1 MPITLTVQTHR
12 AAPPAEPLSAVFDRL
27 GGTIGRSPGNGLVLD
42 DPGKY
47 ISRNH
52 AKIEFQDGGYC
63 LLDIGANPSMVNGRP
78 VGNGRQAPLNDGDTV
93 VIGPYLL
100 AVVVTPEPGMAGR
113 GAAGGATMYGAA
125 APSGQPVLDAL
136 AASSLLD
143 CAVAP
148 GADPLNVDW
157 LAPQDAVTR
166 QVTVARPVT
175 RVEVRPQSPA
185 AASPVAPAQ
194 QLYPQPSPV
203 TQAPAPSFAIPDDY
217 DPLADLLRPA
227 APAPPSAPL
236 SAPQAAPLSAQPSV
250 QASMPSALPPDAAPT
265 AGAAAADVLGLP
277 AGLPAAAASLP
288 QADVAI
294 APVVGDELM
303 PAEPA
308 APAALNVAPPV
319 ARAAEPPPVAPL
331 PTAVQASPHP
341 VGSAHAQVTPVPVAV
356 QAPVSAPEPMAAPAP
371 VPHSAA
377 VPPQVQQPMA
387 PPAPVSQPAATAA
400 APQSAADAV
409 LLDALLR
416 GLGMTGMKVER
427 PPAEFVELVGAML
440 RAATAGTMGVLLA
453 RTLTKRESRMAVTMI
468 ASQANNP
475 LKFFPDPT
483 SALFQMLGKPG
494 KGYMPPVAAFDGAFD
509 DMKAHEMALLAGM
522 RGALEGMQAHF
533 DPAEI
538 ERTMALPSVMD
549 KMLQANRKAKLWDR
563 HVESY
568 RQLVQDADEEYQR
581 RFSEQFARAYEEQIA
596 RMRKN
601 RTP

>member
-52 AKIEFQDGGYC
+52 AKIEFQDGAYC
-63 LLDIGANPSMVNGRP
+63 LADIGANPSLVNGRP
-78 VGNGRQAPLNDGDTV
+78 VGNGRQTPLNDGDTV

-100 AVVVTPEPGMAGR
+100 AVVITPEQGMAGR
-113 GAAGGATMYGAA
+113 MPVGGAAAYGAA
-125 APSGQPVLDAL
+125 VPSAEPALDAL

-166 QVTVARPVT
+166 QMAVARPAPT
-175 RVEVRPQSPA
+175 VELRPAFPA
-185 AASPVAPAQ
+185 ADSAVAPVQ

-203 TQAPAPSFAIPDDY
+203 APAAAPSFAIPDDY

-227 APAPPSAPL
+227 APTAPPASPAAGGTAMAERLDMP
-236 SAPQAAPLSAQPSV
+236 AAPMA
-250 QASMPSALPPDAAPT
+250 AMPVVPPATAIVAAPMPADAAPPT
-265 AGAAAADVLGLP
+265 AMAVP
-277 AGLPAAAASLP
+277 APL
-288 QADVAI
+288 VA
-294 APVVGDELM
+294 APVAP
-303 PAEPA
+303 PAEPLALETPRAVA
-308 APAALNVAPPV
+308 APAAVDI
-319 ARAAEPPPVAPL
+319 
-331 PTAVQASPHP
+331 
-341 VGSAHAQVTPVPVAV
+341 
-356 QAPVSAPEPMAAPAP
+356 AAPA
-371 VPHSAA
+371 SA
-377 VPPQVQQPMA
+377 
-387 PPAPVSQPAATAA
+387 SAA
-400 APQSAADAV
+400 APPGMVQQSAADAV

-427 PPAEFVELVGAML
+427 PAAEFVELVGAML
-440 RAATAGTMGVLLA
+440 RAATTGTMGVLLA

-494 KGYMPPVAAFDGAFD
+494 KGYMAPVAAFEGAFD

-596 RMRKN
+596 RMRKS
-601 RTP
+601 RT

>member
-1 MPITLTVQTHR
+1 
-12 AAPPAEPLSAVFDRL
+12 LSAVFDRL

-52 AKIEFQDGGYC
+52 AKIEFQDGAYC
-63 LLDIGANPSMVNGRP
+63 LADIGANPSLVNGRP
-78 VGNGRQAPLNDGDTV
+78 VGNGRQSPLNDGDTV

-100 AVVVTPEPGMAGR
+100 AVVITPEPGMAGR
-113 GAAGGATMYGAA
+113 GTAGGATMYGAA
-125 APSGQPVLDAL
+125 ASSAEPALDAL

-166 QVTVARPVT
+166 QVTVARPAPK
-175 RVEVRPQSPA
+175 VEVRPAFPA
-185 AASPVAPAQ
+185 ADSPVAPVQ

-203 TQAPAPSFAIPDDY
+203 APAAAPSFAIPDDY

-227 APAPPSAPL
+227 APATPPAPPAAVAIATDEQL
-236 SAPQAAPLSAQPSV
+236 DVPAAP
-250 QASMPSALPPDAAPT
+250 
-265 AGAAAADVLGLP
+265 P
-277 AGLPAAAASLP
+277 AVAPAAAP
-288 QADVAI
+288 
-294 APVVGDELM
+294 DE
-303 PAEPA
+303 PIA
-308 APAALNVAPPV
+308 APAAMMPPPASVPAPV
-319 ARAAEPPPVAPL
+319 AAPVAP
-331 PTAVQASPHP
+331 TAVA
-341 VGSAHAQVTPVPVAV
+341 
-356 QAPVSAPEPMAAPAP
+356 APGTVSAAPSQATQDARAVEAPAAPP
-371 VPHSAA
+371 S
-377 VPPQVQQPMA
+377 
-387 PPAPVSQPAATAA
+387 PAQ
-400 APQSAADAV
+400 QSAADAL

-427 PPAEFVELVGAML
+427 PAAEFVELVGAML
-440 RAATAGTMGVLLA
+440 RAATTGTMGVLLA

-494 KGYMPPVAAFDGAFD
+494 KGYMPPVAAFEGAFD

-596 RMRKN
+596 RMRKS
-601 RTP
+601 RT

>member
-63 LLDIGANPSMVNGRP
+63 LADIGANPSLVNGRP
-78 VGNGRQAPLNDGDTV
+78 VGNGRQVPLNDGDTV

-100 AVVVTPEPGMAGR
+100 AVVVTPEPGMGGR
-113 GAAGGATMYGAA
+113 AAVAGAAMYGAA

-148 GADPLNVDW
+148 GTDPLNVDW

-175 RVEVRPQSPA
+175 RVEVRMESPA
-185 AASPVAPAQ
+185 SAAPVVPAQ

-203 TQAPAPSFAIPDDY
+203 VQAPAPAFAIPDDY
-217 DPLADLLRPA
+217 DPLADLLRPVPPA
-227 APAPPSAPL
+227 APSAPPAIGAVAADADGPPA
-236 SAPQAAPLSAQPSV
+236 APQAAG
-250 QASMPSALPPDAAPT
+250 ALPLQ
-265 AGAAAADVLGLP
+265 AG
-277 AGLPAAAASLP
+277 
-288 QADVAI
+288 VA
-294 APVVGDELM
+294 
-303 PAEPA
+303 
-308 APAALNVAPPV
+308 APPV
-319 ARAAEPPPVAPL
+319 AAEPTPAPSPVASLALDVAPAPQPRAVEPL
-331 PTAVQASPHP
+331 AVASPQPASPAPLAAGMAPAPATPHP
-341 VGSAHAQVTPVPVAV
+341 VA
-356 QAPVSAPEPMAAPAP
+356 AP
-371 VPHSAA
+371 VPQPGMAASA
-377 VPPQVQQPMA
+377 P
-387 PPAPVSQPAATAA
+387 
-400 APQSAADAV
+400 PQSAADAL

-427 PPAEFVELVGAML
+427 PAAEFAELVGAML

>member
-63 LLDIGANPSMVNGRP
+63 LADIGANPSLVNGRP
-78 VGNGRQAPLNDGDTV
+78 VGNGRQAPLSDGDTV

-100 AVVVTPEPGMAGR
+100 GVVITPEPGMAGR
-113 GAAGGATMYGAA
+113 MAAGGATMYGAPA
-125 APSGQPVLDAL
+125 AAEPALDAL

-166 QVTVARPVT
+166 QVTVARPAP
-175 RVEVRPQSPA
+175 RVELRTESPA
-185 AASPVAPAQ
+185 GADHVAPAQ

-203 TQAPAPSFAIPDDY
+203 VQAPAPSFAIPDDY

-227 APAPPSAPL
+227 PLASPKNDAPVALDLVAAPVQPPAQIIVGERPPAAVVAPPPVEDVLAIVPAAASVPASAPAAAPVAAPPPAPASAPVPAPALAPAPGQPSAPAQS
-236 SAPQAAPLSAQPSV
+236 SASD
-250 QASMPSALPPDAAPT
+250 AL
-265 AGAAAADVLGLP
+265 
-277 AGLPAAAASLP
+277 
-288 QADVAI
+288 
-294 APVVGDELM
+294 
-303 PAEPA
+303 
-308 APAALNVAPPV
+308 
-319 ARAAEPPPVAPL
+319 
-331 PTAVQASPHP
+331 
-341 VGSAHAQVTPVPVAV
+341 
-356 QAPVSAPEPMAAPAP
+356 
-371 VPHSAA
+371 
-377 VPPQVQQPMA
+377 
-387 PPAPVSQPAATAA
+387 
-400 APQSAADAV
+400 

-427 PPAEFVELVGAML
+427 PAAEFVELVGAML
-440 RAATAGTMGVLLA
+440 RAATTGTMGVLLA

-596 RMRKN
+596 RMRKT

>member
-12 AAPPAEPLSAVFDRL
+12 AAPPAEPLSASFDRL

-63 LLDIGANPSMVNGRP
+63 LADIGSNPSLVNGRP
-78 VGNGRQAPLNDGDTV
+78 VGNGRQVALNDGDTM

-100 AVVVTPEPGMAGR
+100 AVAITPEDGMSMGQ
-113 GAAGGATMYGAA
+113 AGGAGQAA
-125 APSGQPVLDAL
+125 QALGQPPVLDAL

-143 CAVAP
+143 CAVSP

-166 QVTVARPVT
+166 QVTRSRPVSRT
-175 RVEVRPQSPA
+175 AAVGESPA
-185 AASPVAPAQ
+185 GSGHVAPVQ

-203 TQAPAPSFAIPDDY
+203 MAPPAAPFAIPDDY

-227 APAPPSAPL
+227 PPAAASQAAPAPAPPPELTTSPGNWAADPAPPDPVAAVPTAPSFTAAAPVQAAAEAAPSAP
-236 SAPQAAPLSAQPSV
+236 AF
-250 QASMPSALPPDAAPT
+250 ASGEMPP
-265 AGAAAADVLGLP
+265 P
-277 AGLPAAAASLP
+277 AGAASLP
-288 QADVAI
+288 
-294 APVVGDELM
+294 
-303 PAEPA
+303 PAEDA
-308 APAALNVAPPV
+308 SGMAEQRLAPAVAPP
-319 ARAAEPPPVAPL
+319 AAGA
-331 PTAVQASPHP
+331 QQGAS
-341 VGSAHAQVTPVPVAV
+341 
-356 QAPVSAPEPMAAPAP
+356 EAA
-371 VPHSAA
+371 
-377 VPPQVQQPMA
+377 
-387 PPAPVSQPAATAA
+387 
-400 APQSAADAV
+400 
-409 LLDALLR
+409 LLEALLR

-427 PPAEFVELVGAML
+427 PAAEFVELVGAML
-440 RAATAGTMGVLLA
+440 RAATSGTMGVLLA

-483 SALFQMLGKPG
+483 SALFQMLGKPA
-494 KGYMPPVAAFDGAFD
+494 KGYMAPVAAFDGAFD

-522 RGALEGMQAHF
+522 RGALEGMQAQF

-549 KMLQANRKAKLWDR
+549 KMLQASRKAKLWDR

-596 RMRKN
+596 RMRNN
-601 RTP
+601 RT

>member
-12 AAPPAEPLSAVFDRL
+12 AAPPAEPLSASFDRL

-63 LLDIGANPSMVNGRP
+63 LADIGANPSLVNGRP
-78 VGNGRQAPLNDGDTV
+78 VGNGRQAPLSDGDAV

-100 AVVVTPEPGMAGR
+100 VVAISPEEGMAMR
-113 GAAGGATMYGAA
+113 APAGGGTMYGAGT
-125 APSGQPVLDAL
+125 PSAQPALDAL

-166 QVTVARPVT
+166 QVTMSRPPSWNDART
-175 RVEVRPQSPA
+175 DAGMESPA
-185 AASPVAPAQ
+185 GASHVAPAQ

-203 TQAPAPSFAIPDDY
+203 MPAPAAPFAIPDDY
-217 DPLADLLRPA
+217 DPLADLLAPAKTPIARAEPPGAPAVMPPADAPLPAAAPAALAPVAVAVPVMQAPAPA
-227 APAPPSAPL
+227 APAPTSPVAVAP
-236 SAPQAAPLSAQPSV
+236 
-250 QASMPSALPPDAAPT
+250 
-265 AGAAAADVLGLP
+265 
-277 AGLPAAAASLP
+277 PAAAEFQPVAAPQPAAASQAMSGAQPAAGP
-288 QADVAI
+288 QA
-294 APVVGDELM
+294 
-303 PAEPA
+303 
-308 APAALNVAPPV
+308 
-319 ARAAEPPPVAPL
+319 
-331 PTAVQASPHP
+331 T
-341 VGSAHAQVTPVPVAV
+341 
-356 QAPVSAPEPMAAPAP
+356 SAPEPIAMP
-371 VPHSAA
+371 
-377 VPPQVQQPMA
+377 
-387 PPAPVSQPAATAA
+387 QPAATAQPMA
-400 APQSAADAV
+400 APPAIPAPQSAVAPSHTVAAPAPAAAPQPVAGTPQGAADAL

-427 PPAEFVELVGAML
+427 PAAEFVELVGAML

-483 SALFQMLGKPG
+483 SALFQMLGKPA
-494 KGYMPPVAAFDGAFD
+494 KGYMAPVAAFDGAFD

-522 RGALEGMQAHF
+522 RGALEGMQAQF

-601 RTP
+601 RT

>member
-63 LLDIGANPSMVNGRP
+63 LADIGANPSLVNGRP
-78 VGNGRQAPLNDGDTV
+78 VGNGRQAPLSDGDTV

-100 AVVVTPEPGMAGR
+100 GVVITPEPGMAGR
-113 GAAGGATMYGAA
+113 VAAGGATMYGAPA
-125 APSGQPVLDAL
+125 AAEPALDAL

-166 QVTVARPVT
+166 QVTLARPAP
-175 RVEVRPQSPA
+175 RVELRTESPA
-185 AASPVAPAQ
+185 GADHVAPAQ

-203 TQAPAPSFAIPDDY
+203 VQAPAPSFAIPDDY

-227 APAPPSAPL
+227 P
-236 SAPQAAPLSAQPSV
+236 
-250 QASMPSALPPDAAPT
+250 
-265 AGAAAADVLGLP
+265 
-277 AGLPAAAASLP
+277 PAAAP
-288 QADVAI
+288 PI
-294 APVVGDELM
+294 A
-303 PAEPA
+303 
-308 APAALNVAPPV
+308 APPV
-319 ARAAEPPPVAPL
+319 V
-331 PTAVQASPHP
+331 ASPF
-341 VGSAHAQVTPVPVAV
+341 A
-356 QAPVSAPEPMAAPAP
+356 
-371 VPHSAA
+371 
-377 VPPQVQQPMA
+377 A
-387 PPAPVSQPAATAA
+387 PPAPPVPQPAISVAPEDRPKVQPAPSAPDNLVPQDLAA
-400 APQSAADAV
+400 APVQSTAQPMVGASSPASAVAPPTVEDILAMAPAAASTPASAREPVPALAPAPAPAPALAPAQPSAADAL

-427 PPAEFVELVGAML
+427 PAAEFVELVGAML
-440 RAATAGTMGVLLA
+440 RAATTGTMGVLLA

-596 RMRKN
+596 RMRKT